1 MGSVRRGSW
10 KAYLPYLGLNVI
22 VSAITVLLV
31 LAIWNGSSNSS
42 KGTPTPTVDV
52 VSQVDEYIPT
62 ETPTKI
68 PSPTPV
74 TYIVRGGDT
83 MLGIATEFGVSID
96 ALMIA
101 NRLQDPNSLTAG
113 QLLVIPIG
121 EDIPLDE
128 EGVSQATSTPRSTE
142 EPENVEP
149 SQQAVI
155 INGVETAGVVEGE
168 SVRLLNQ
175 GGEVSMAGWV
185 LEDEDGHRFL
195 FPAFTFYST
204 GAVDVHTRAGTNTS
218 IDLYWGLDE
227 AIWNTGVT
235 IILRDAS
242 GQVQS
247 TFTIP

>member
-31 LAIWNGSSNSS
+31 LAIWDGSSNSS

-68 PSPTPV
+68 PSPTPM

-83 MLGIATEFGVSID
+83 MLGIATDFDVSID

-121 EDIPLDE
+121 EDIPLE
-128 EGVSQATSTPRSTE
+128 EEIVSQATNTPRSTQG
-142 EPENVEP
+142 PDNIEP
-149 SQQAVI
+149 SQQAVM
-155 INGVETAGVVEGE
+155 INGVEAAGLVEGE

-185 LEDEDGHRFL
+185 LEDEEGHRFL

-218 IDLYWGLDE
+218 IDLFWGLDE
-227 AIWNTGVT
+227 AIWTAGVT

>member
-1 MGSVRRGSW
+1 MLSCALMGSVRRGSW

-31 LAIWNGSSNSS
+31 LAIWNGSSSSS
-42 KGTPTPTVDV
+42 KDTPTPTVDV

-121 EDIPLDE
+121 EDILLEE
-128 EGVSQATSTPRSTE
+128 EG
-142 EPENVEP
+142 
-149 SQQAVI
+149 
-155 INGVETAGVVEGE
+155 
-168 SVRLLNQ
+168 
-175 GGEVSMAGWV
+175 
-185 LEDEDGHRFL
+185 
-195 FPAFTFYST
+195 
-204 GAVDVHTRAGTNTS
+204 
-218 IDLYWGLDE
+218 
-227 AIWNTGVT
+227 
-235 IILRDAS
+235 
-242 GQVQS
+242 
-247 TFTIP
+247 

>member
-31 LAIWNGSSNSS
+31 LAIWDGRGNSS

-83 MLGIATEFGVSID
+83 MLGIAMDFDVSID
-96 ALMIA
+96 SLMIA
-101 NRLQDPNSLTAG
+101 NRLEDPNALTAG

-121 EDIPLDE
+121 DEPPLGGGGD
-128 EGVSQATSTPRSTE
+128 SQATITPRSTE
-142 EPENVEP
+142 EPDRDEP
-149 SQQAVI
+149 SQRAII
-155 INGVETAGVVEGE
+155 INGVEAAGVFEGE
-168 SVRLLNQ
+168 TVRLLNR

-185 LEDEDGHRFL
+185 MEDEDGHRFL

-204 GAVDVHTRAGTNTS
+204 GAVNVHTRDGTNTS

-227 AIWNTGVT
+227 AIWTSGVT
-235 IILRDAS
+235 ILLRDS
-242 GQVQS
+242 TGEVIS